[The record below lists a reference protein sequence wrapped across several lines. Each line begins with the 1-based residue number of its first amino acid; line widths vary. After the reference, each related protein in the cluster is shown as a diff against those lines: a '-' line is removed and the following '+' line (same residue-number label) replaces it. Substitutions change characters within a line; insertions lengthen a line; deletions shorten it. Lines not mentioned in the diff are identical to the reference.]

1 MSTNYYTKEELIFTK
16 IKNLPIIEGAEED
29 EDRPWLPVTY
39 IDSKNKRVT
48 ARALYPM
55 GDGDGASQACPY
67 CDGTGG
73 LMEQNCTTCGG
84 SGKIRVLCEACHGT
98 GHVDGNCDLPLCQ
111 VCGGTRMVD
120 AKCTTC
126 GGSGTMVV
134 PADEG
139 HECQH
144 CHGTGKIGGNGA
156 ITVTPDGV
164 VTLNYDDGCLGVD
177 DKGKIFVRLTPK
189 YHGGLDVDKVGRH
202 DELYVKVDEKSIRIN
217 EDGFLEIVDFVKP
230 YAHKVTKTYTFASA
244 HDTTVPLLIDTF
256 SIDDDAVEKVH
267 VHLTIGISNVEYASA
282 SSLTRMQLQ
291 IGNET
296 SPTISWDQTLPYT
309 LLNFD
314 AIVDVSVSHTVS
326 WFVLLPYASDA
337 DPDSIPANTV
347 MTWTA
352 NVTSC

>member
-1 MSTNYYTKEELIFTK
+1 
-16 IKNLPIIEGAEED
+16 
-29 EDRPWLPVTY
+29 
-39 IDSKNKRVT
+39 
-48 ARALYPM
+48 
-55 GDGDGASQACPY
+55 
-67 CDGTGG
+67 
-73 LMEQNCTTCGG
+73 
-84 SGKIRVLCEACHGT
+84 
-98 GHVDGNCDLPLCQ
+98 
-111 VCGGTRMVD
+111 MVD
-120 AKCTTC
+120 ADCPTC

-139 HECQH
+139 HECEL

-156 ITVTPDGV
+156 ITVTPDGI
-164 VTLNYDDGCLGVD
+164 VTLNYDDSCLGVD
-177 DKGKIFVRLTPK
+177 EKGKIFVRLTPK

-244 HDTTVPLLIDTF
+244 HETTDPLLIDTF

-282 SSLTRMQLQ
+282 SSLTRMQLK
-291 IGNET
+291 IGNEL

-326 WFVLLPYASDA
+326 WFVLLPYASTADA
-337 DPDSIPANTV
+337 DSIPANTV